1 MGHECRNERWYG
13 LPMTYLRVMH
23 RSLFGGLTALTVA
36 SAALLGAAPAGAD
49 PKTERAYLNALTNAG
64 IIPEFYTAPEALTSA
79 QRLCRIMDTGV
90 SQLSVV
96 DNVMASDSV
105 PEDVASF
112 VVGTATVAFCP
123 QHSMNN

>member
-1 MGHECRNERWYG
+1 
-13 LPMTYLRVMH
+13 MH
-23 RSLFGGLTALTVA
+23 RSLFGGLTALTAA
-36 SAALLGAAPAGAD
+36 SVALLGAAPAGAD

-64 IIPEFYTAPEALTSA
+64 VIPEFYTAPAALTSA
-79 QRLCRIMDTGV
+79 HNLCRTMDTGV

-96 DNVMASDSV
+96 DTVMASDAV

-123 QHSMNN
+123 WHSMNN

>member
-1 MGHECRNERWYG
+1 
-13 LPMTYLRVMH
+13 MTYLRVMH
-23 RSLFGGLTALTVA
+23 RSLFGGVAALTVA
-36 SAALLGAAPAGAD
+36 SAALLGAAPAKAD

-64 IIPEFYTAPEALTSA
+64 IIPEFYTAPAALTSA
-79 QRLCRIMDTGV
+79 QNLCRTMDTGV

-96 DNVMASDSV
+96 DTVMASDAV

-123 QHSMNN
+123 WHSMNN

>member
-1 MGHECRNERWYG
+1 
-13 LPMTYLRVMH
+13 MH
-23 RSLFGGLTALTVA
+23 RSLFGGLAALTVA
-36 SAALLGAAPAGAD
+36 SAALLGAAPAEAD
-49 PKTERAYLNALTNAG
+49 PKTEGAYLNALTNAG
-64 IIPEFYTAPEALTSA
+64 IIPEFYTASTALASA
-79 QRLCRIMDTGV
+79 KSLCHIMDTGV

-123 QHSMNN
+123 WNSMNR

>member
-1 MGHECRNERWYG
+1 
-13 LPMTYLRVMH
+13 MTYLRVMH
-23 RSLFGGLTALTVA
+23 RSLFSGLTALTVA
-36 SAALLGAAPAGAD
+36 SAALLGAAPVGAD
-49 PKTERAYLNALTNAG
+49 PKTEGAYLNALTNAG
-64 IIPEFYTAPEALTSA
+64 IIPQFYTNAAALASA
-79 QRLCRIMDTGV
+79 QRLCHTMDTDV

-123 QHSMNN
+123 WNSMSR